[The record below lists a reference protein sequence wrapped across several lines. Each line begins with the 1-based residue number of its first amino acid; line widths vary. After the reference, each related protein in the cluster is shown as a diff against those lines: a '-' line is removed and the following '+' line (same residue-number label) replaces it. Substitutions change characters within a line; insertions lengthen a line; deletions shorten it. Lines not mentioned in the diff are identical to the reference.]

1 MGFKKV
7 KQIIGTPAMVSRNE
21 KLIAALRELKQ
32 TAMVTQVWHA
42 LLSEVDSSVET
53 GSVPESHLGM
63 LCVQSKM

>member
-1 MGFKKV
+1 
-7 KQIIGTPAMVSRNE
+7 MVSRNE

-32 TAMVTQVWHA
+32 TAIVTHVWHA